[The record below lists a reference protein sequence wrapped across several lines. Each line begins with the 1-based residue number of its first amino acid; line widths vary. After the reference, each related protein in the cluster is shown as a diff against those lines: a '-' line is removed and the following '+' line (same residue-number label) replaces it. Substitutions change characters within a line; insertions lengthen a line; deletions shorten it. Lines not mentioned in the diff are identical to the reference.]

1 MVTLGATY
9 QTKTKMGKF
18 TKYNGLF
25 ADQGSFD
32 IPSNY
37 GVGVAVKATPETTVA
52 FDVERINYSGVGF

>member
-18 TKYNGLF
+18 SQYSGLF
-25 ADQGSFD
+25 AEQGSFD

-37 GVGVAVKATPETTVA
+37 GVGAAVKATPA
-52 FDVERINYSGVGF
+52 DNGSI